1 MTRSCSTSDANMKIL
16 DFLCLEGI
24 ICPLESDTKAGILE
38 ELVQP
43 ITKANPTIDKT
54 GLIKILLERENLG
67 STGIGGGVAIPHGK
81 FNGLKNLISSF
92 GKSQKGVDFSSM
104 DNKPAYIFFL
114 LVAPKN
120 SAGEHLKALA
130 RISRLLKDPMLLS
143 GLQRAETPEGI
154 YNLLEEYDARLP

>member
-1 MTRSCSTSDANMKIL
+1 MKIL
-16 DFLCLEGI
+16 DFLRIEDI
-24 ICPLESDTKAGILE
+24 ICPLESETKAGVLE

-43 ITKANPTIDKT
+43 ITTANPDLDRD
-54 GLIKILLERENLG
+54 GLIKILVERENLG

-81 FNGLKNLISSF
+81 FDGLDHLVSSF

-104 DNKPAYIFFL
+104 DSKPAFIFFM

-130 RISRLLKDPMLLS
+130 RISRLLKDPLLLS
-143 GLQRAETPEGI
+143 GLQKAESPDGI
-154 YNLLEEYDARLP
+154 YRLLEEYDLRLP